1 MPLFQ
6 NLRES
11 IGGYL
16 SPGPSKHP
24 KRTTR
29 SPSLEEVRSRLD
41 RHIASPSK
49 RTSDWLKAHSVDIKT
64 PRALGVKGSK
74 VTKYTPSKT
83 QSAKAKSK
91 FWDRVLPN
99 FLSGKSNEQT
109 QDDIG
114 GTTLIEDDRLSNSP
128 GFGNDATL
136 VDADISQHTAV
147 VAPNLWKAEDEDTLY
162 VPTAADLEVMKNW
175 SEDEVWLFHRL
186 NNRGF
191 EPLLPGTWD
200 FDFETVPDKVFSDD
214 DAKVL
219 IKAREG
225 NEYNASRALKN
236 LFYLGSR
243 VRDRVTCGF
252 RPEETLRREFLEY
265 YKWSIKDAGLYRID
279 HIPVLTIGTA
289 APRESVD
296 SILGRVTDSLHDL
309 GKQYRAHFFD
319 RYDPKTRKPI
329 FQKELPTL
337 YGIVI
342 TYSVVTFV
350 TYDSRFPNKPARSMG
365 SFNFAKL
372 DQDVWHAF
380 AAAIVMVK
388 ARDYLIGLKED
399 EQVGGALEDE
409 TDVDA

>member
-11 IGGYL
+11 IGGYW
-16 SPGPSKHP
+16 SPRPSKQS

-29 SPSLEEVRSRLD
+29 SPSPEEVRSRLD
-41 RHIASPSK
+41 RNHVSPSK

-64 PRALGVKGSK
+64 PKALAVKGSK
-74 VTKYTPSKT
+74 VTKHTPKT
-83 QSAKAKSK
+83 QSAKAKGK

-99 FLSGKSNEQT
+99 FLFSKLNEQS
-109 QDDIG
+109 QDDLE
-114 GTTLIEDDRLSNSP
+114 GTTLVEDDRLGNSP
-128 GFGNDATL
+128 GSNKGAT
-136 VDADISQHTAV
+136 SQHTAV
-147 VAPNLWKAEDEDTLY
+147 VAPNLIKAEDEDTVY

-175 SEDEVWLFHRL
+175 SKDQVWLFYRL

-243 VRDRVTCGF
+243 VRDRITCGF

-265 YKWSIKDAGLYRID
+265 YKWSIKDAGLYRIE

-289 APRESVD
+289 APRESVT

-309 GKQYRAHFFD
+309 GKQYRAHLFD
-319 RYDPKTRKPI
+319 RYDPETRQPI
-329 FQKELPTL
+329 FKKELPTL

-350 TYDSRFPNKPARSMG
+350 TYDSRFPNKAVQSMG

-388 ARDYLIGLKED
+388 ARDYLIGLKKD